1 MVRSPA
7 VVGEY
12 GSRNVTKPREDATNN
27 LGKADL
33 RQCCRG
39 EDDAGFVDQAEWIIL
54 C

>member
-1 MVRSPA
+1 MVGSPA

-12 GSRNVTKPREDATNN
+12 GSRNLPKPQEDATND

-33 RQCCRG
+33 KQCYRG
-39 EDDAGFVDQAEWIIL
+39 EDDAGFVDQGEWIIL